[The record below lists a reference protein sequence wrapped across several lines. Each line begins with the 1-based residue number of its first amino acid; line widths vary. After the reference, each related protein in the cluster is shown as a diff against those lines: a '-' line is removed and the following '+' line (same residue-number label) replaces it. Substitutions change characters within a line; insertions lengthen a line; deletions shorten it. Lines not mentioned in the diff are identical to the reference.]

1 MEENKLFLI
10 ESKERMVNASTVV
23 PLDITLMNAET
34 KSIVDSKGNY
44 SKWTSERVIVT
55 TFQVPP
61 IIFGTNIRI
70 KWTPLKNL
78 KISSKII
85 IPKMGYY

>member
-34 KSIVDSKGNY
+34 RPNTDSKGNH
-44 SKWTSERVIVT
+44 SKRTSERVIVI
-55 TFQVPP
+55 TFKVPP
-61 IIFGTNIRI
+61 RILETNVRI
-70 KWTPLKNL
+70 K
-78 KISSKII
+78 
-85 IPKMGYY
+85 